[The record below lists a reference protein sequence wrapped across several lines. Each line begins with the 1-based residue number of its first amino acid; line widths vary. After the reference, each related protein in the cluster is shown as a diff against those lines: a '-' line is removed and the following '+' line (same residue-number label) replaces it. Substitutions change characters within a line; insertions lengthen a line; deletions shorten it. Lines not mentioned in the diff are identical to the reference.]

1 MIDNYKPIYENI
13 NDKSEFN
20 ASYVHAI
27 VLIVSFN
34 TVFIAITILII
45 LKCCCNLTAKMG
57 VHDTRKSPYA
67 SVPGLK
73 PDQVSESFSAEF
85 EQENDQTLTV

>member
-1 MIDNYKPIYENI
+1 
-13 NDKSEFN
+13 
-20 ASYVHAI
+20 
-27 VLIVSFN
+27 
-34 TVFIAITILII
+34 
-45 LKCCCNLTAKMG
+45 MG